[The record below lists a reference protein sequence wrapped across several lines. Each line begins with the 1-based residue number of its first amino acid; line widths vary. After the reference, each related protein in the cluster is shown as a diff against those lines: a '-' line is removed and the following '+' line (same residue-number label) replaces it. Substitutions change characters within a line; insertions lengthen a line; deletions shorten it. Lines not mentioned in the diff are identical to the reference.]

1 MNLADRLQA
10 ARGRP
15 PAEPAAHG
23 GLPAAVPA
31 PRPVAPVPVPPPTD
45 ALARLKDRVGKAL
58 FERMGSRMNDPNLDE
73 GQLRALVLG
82 ELDELVDEEKVPLST
97 DERQRLAADLADDVL
112 GLGPLQKLLDDPTVS
127 EVMVNGP
134 NAVYVEQSG

>member
-15 PAEPAAHG
+15 PVAPVSG
-23 GLPAAVPA
+23 GTLPAAVPS
-31 PRPVAPVPVPPPTD
+31 PRPVASPPETPPTD

-97 DERQRLAADLADDVL
+97 DERQRLAAELADDVL
-112 GLGPLQKLLDDPTVS
+112 GLGPLQKLLDDPTVT

-134 NAVYVEQSG
+134 DTVYVE